1 MQCSGSVQTQNPPRS
16 GPLYSIRPWAA
27 VFGGFALFYPM
38 VILDSYRKSPF
49 LNANHHKS
57 SIHGYTWAMASIA
70 MSNNQRVGENR
81 LPPRISLSKTRLRT
95 ATQIICIVIHGS
107 LNVPMGHIT
116 QPWMVYGLL
125 DGYFFRWCPIYPK
138 WDSYQPQLYNLLA
151 GGCFFCCQPMGGWR
165 THETWG
171 ICQYGEPK
179 KLGVWPIWWRVGF
192 YWLIWNTSWLPWTLQ
207 LAVVPCV
214 LGSPWFMG
222 R

>member
-1 MQCSGSVQTQNPPRS
+1 
-16 GPLYSIRPWAA
+16 
-27 VFGGFALFYPM
+27 M

-107 LNVPMGHIT
+107 LNVPVGHIT

-138 WDSYQPQLYNLLA
+138 WDSYQPLKELTKPKQRSGSASHHNWWIGGLKVCEFFGQTLA
-151 GGCFFCCQPMGGWR
+151 MMWWWFFFPGPLKVR
-165 THETWG
+165 
-171 ICQYGEPK
+171 I
-179 KLGVWPIWWRVGF
+179 
-192 YWLIWNTSWLPWTLQ
+192 
-207 LAVVPCV
+207 
-214 LGSPWFMG
+214 
-222 R
+222 